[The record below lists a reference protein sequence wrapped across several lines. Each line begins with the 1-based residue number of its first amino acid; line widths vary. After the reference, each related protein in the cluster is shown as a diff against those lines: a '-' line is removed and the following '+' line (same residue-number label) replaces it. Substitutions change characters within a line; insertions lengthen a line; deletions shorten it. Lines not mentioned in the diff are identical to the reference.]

1 MLHIQRRLR
10 RDKPNSFQKVEFQGP
25 KVKWFQPTSLLEL
38 TSCFA
43 RNPDARLV
51 SGCTS
56 EEFRPEQPGFV
67 KCSVIQI
74 SRLKELHSFEVY
86 DNHVCIGAGLTVT
99 DIERHLTETV
109 SKLPGMNFIFVYDKW
124 MYFFATTCKLANDMV
139 LFYDFFCYST
149 TRLEMSI
156 YKFNP
161 QHFTTFWIISD
172 KKCCCI
178 TNKTLYN

>member
-1 MLHIQRRLR
+1 M
-10 RDKPNSFQKVEFQGP
+10 
-25 KVKWFQPTSLLEL
+25 KWFQPTSLLEL

-56 EEFRPEQPGFV
+56 EEFRPDQPGFL

-99 DIERHLTETV
+99 EIDKHLTETV
-109 SKLPGMNFIFVYDKW
+109 SKLPGLYIDYCLMMIAPFRFN
-124 MYFFATTCKLANDMV
+124 
-139 LFYDFFCYST
+139 FFCFC
-149 TRLEMSI
+149 LQ
-156 YKFNP
+156 KLFN
-161 QHFTTFWIISD
+161 
-172 KKCCCI
+172 
-178 TNKTLYN
+178 